1 VADARAQSLWSLGQT
16 ISGILIALC
25 APILGAF
32 ADNTGRRMPW
42 IVLFSIFYVAGAA
55 ALWFTLP
62 DGSFLIGA
70 LIAFGI
76 GLIGAEFTTIFTNSM
91 LPELGE
97 DSAIGRLSGTGFAWG
112 YTGGVLALFIML
124 IFFAEGRER
133 DDTSSASTPP
143 SASTR
148 RRAKARVSS
157 VPSSRLVRGLHD
169 PLLPVGAGAAP
180 PGHAPDLRRGSA

>member
-16 ISGILIALC
+16 VSGILIALC

-55 ALWFTLP
+55 SLWFMLP

-124 IFFAEGRER
+124 IFFAEGR
-133 DDTSSASTPP
+133 DGTT
-143 SASTR
+143 
-148 RRAKARVSS
+148 
-157 VPSSRLVRGLHD
+157 
-169 PLLPVGAGAAP
+169 
-180 PGHAPDLRRGSA
+180 LRRLRPRLRPRPGGARRHAFRRPFVAPGTRSS